1 MAAADTKNG
10 PMDEVDHTIESEVEV
25 NGYPMTAD
33 PMIVDPVIGDPVIGD
48 PVIID
53 RAAAE
58 DTRSLPVNRSIVE
71 VVTL

>member
-25 NGYPMTAD
+25 NGDPMTAD
-33 PMIVDPVIGDPVIGD
+33 PMIVDPVIVD

-58 DTRSLPVNRSIVE
+58 DTRSLPVNLSIVE